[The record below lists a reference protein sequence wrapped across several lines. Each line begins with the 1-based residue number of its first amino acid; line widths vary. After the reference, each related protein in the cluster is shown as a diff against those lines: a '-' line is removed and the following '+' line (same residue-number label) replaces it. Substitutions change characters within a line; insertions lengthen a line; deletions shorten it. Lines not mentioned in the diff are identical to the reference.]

1 MAIMLLVTAFAL
13 YYGNAST
20 RLLAGA
26 VVASYALN
34 RVFISLDDNVLAVAC
49 QGLSEA
55 ALMLLVFVWCRGKVS
70 RGFAGLFL
78 VDVAIYSAFLNGL
91 IAFDMM
97 ATASLVTFYFQL
109 ILIMA
114 GAINGTLVSHRR
126 GLGRAAFY
134 RGNGHGSGGLSPKR
148 HYGRSE
154 LRGRND
160 MGAA

>member
-1 MAIMLLVTAFAL
+1 MLLVAAFAL
-13 YYGNAST
+13 YAGNAST
-20 RLLAGA
+20 RLMACA

-34 RVFISLDDNVLAVAC
+34 RVFIGLDDNVLAVAC

-55 ALMLLVFVWCRGKVS
+55 ALMLLVFVWCSGKVS

-78 VDVAIYSAFLNGL
+78 VDVAIYAAFLNRL
-91 IAFDMM
+91 VVFDTM

-109 ILIMA
+109 LLVLS

-134 RGNGHGSGGLSPKR
+134 RGNGHGSGRLSPQR